1 MMFTVN
7 MLLTSIL
14 YCDYT
19 SDTMFRS
26 AVNIRLNSGK
36 AALLFNY
43 VHLHQSYIYID
54 HFHKWRPI
62 INSFVSIKINL
73 TNLILKLIIQK
84 SFYSQ
89 ARLVRL
95 IKINTKEF

>member
-36 AALLFNY
+36 AAFNY
-43 VHLHQSYIYID
+43 VHLHQSYIYISN
-54 HFHKWRPI
+54 H
-62 INSFVSIKINL
+62 
-73 TNLILKLIIQK
+73 
-84 SFYSQ
+84 
-89 ARLVRL
+89 
-95 IKINTKEF
+95 

>member
-43 VHLHQSYIYID
+43 VHLHQSYIYISN
-54 HFHKWRPI
+54 H
-62 INSFVSIKINL
+62 
-73 TNLILKLIIQK
+73 
-84 SFYSQ
+84 
-89 ARLVRL
+89 
-95 IKINTKEF
+95 